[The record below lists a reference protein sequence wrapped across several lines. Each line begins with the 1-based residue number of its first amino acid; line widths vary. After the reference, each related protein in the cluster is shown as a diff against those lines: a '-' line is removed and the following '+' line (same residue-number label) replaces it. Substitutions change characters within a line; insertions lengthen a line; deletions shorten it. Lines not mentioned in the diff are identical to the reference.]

1 MNWIESLIHGGNFI
15 DAIQTIGLFVIGIYG
30 WGIRKAMN
38 NLREL
43 QKLDAEVDGVE
54 KRLTAIEHITSH
66 APTHTDLAAIYGR
79 INLMAERQSEMN
91 GTLSG
96 IQRGLDRVEEHLL
109 NRKD

>member
-1 MNWIESLIHGGNFI
+1 MEFFDHIIRSGTII
-15 DAIQTIGLFVIGIYG
+15 DAIQTIGLFVIGVYG

-38 NLREL
+38 NLRQL
-43 QKLDAEVDGVE
+43 QKLDGEVDGVD
-54 KRLTAIEHITSH
+54 KRVTALEHTIRH

-91 GTLSG
+91 GSLAG